1 MEIKIPCRNAV
12 TGEALEFDTLQEV
25 ANHLA
30 AQEHPGDWTGFE
42 PFGQLPEPS
51 EGVDNTEDEET
62 ASQTGL
68 VGKLKAAAKKV
79 AKKS

>member
-1 MEIKIPCRNAV
+1 MEIKIKCRNAV
-12 TGEALEFDTLQEV
+12 TGETLEFDTLQEV

-51 EGVDNTEDEET
+51 EAVEQTEGQAP
-62 ASQTGL
+62 ASQTDPIGSI
-68 VGKLKAAAKKV
+68 KAAAKKV
-79 AKKS
+79 DKKA